1 MLPVWHGRH
10 AVYIRL
16 QSRPFVGSF
25 VMIESRTSALEQ
37 HLATFIVPHTGR
49 PLGGPGT
56 SLTVTHQDGAFRVAV
71 ECGFPLQRGAGRLVE
86 ALRTHCASL
95 AEPEPIEFTISSHIT
110 AHAVQHGLKPLP
122 GVQNLLA
129 VASGKGGVGK
139 STVAVNFALALAQE
153 GARVGILDA
162 DIYGPSQPRMLGL
175 VGQRPETRDGKLL
188 EPLVA
193 HGIEAMSIGFLVD
206 EQQPM
211 AWRGPMVTS
220 ALNQLLTQT
229 RWGNLDYLVV
239 DMPPGTGDIQLT
251 LAQRVPVSGAVIVT
265 TPQDIALADARKG
278 LEMFQKVHVP
288 VLGVVENMSI
298 HVCTNCGHEERIFG
312 EHGGRDLSADYGVP
326 LLGALPLDRRIREET
341 DLGKPTVAADPTG
354 PLALAFVEAALR
366 AVGELAARTKD
377 YSRLFPNI
385 TVEED

>member
-1 MLPVWHGRH
+1 MSNSPRSSLRE
-10 AVYIRL
+10 AL
-16 QSRPFVGSF
+16 DSF
-25 VMIESRTSALEQ
+25 VVRE
-37 HLATFIVPHTGR
+37 TGR
-49 PLGGPGT
+49 PLGGPGVAYELERRGDV
-56 SLTVTHQDGAFRVAV
+56 SHVTIRA
-71 ECGFPLQRGAGRLVE
+71 GFPLGASGE
-86 ALRTHCASL
+86 ALADALRLHCAAAL
-95 AEPEPIEFTISSHIT
+95 EGAPLEITIESSIV

-122 GVQNLLA
+122 GVHNLIA

-139 STVAVNFALALAQE
+139 STVAVNFALALKAE
-153 GARVGILDA
+153 GAKVGLLDA

-175 VGQRPETRDGKLL
+175 VGRRPETRDGKLL

-193 HGIEAMSIGFLVD
+193 HGIEAMSIGFLVGD
-206 EQQPM
+206 EQPM

-229 RWGNLDYLVV
+229 RWGDLDYLIV

-288 VLGVVENMSI
+288 VLGVVENMSLHI
-298 HVCTNCGHEERIFG
+298 CSRCGHEEHIFG
-312 EHGGRDLSADYGVP
+312 EHGGRNLAEQYGVP

-341 DLGKPTVAADPTG
+341 DQGTPTVAADPKG
-354 PLALAFVEAALR
+354 PLARAFTEAALR
-366 AVGELAARTKD
+366 AAGELAARTKD

-385 TVEED
+385 TVEDN

>member
-1 MLPVWHGRH
+1 MPDS
-10 AVYIRL
+10 L
-16 QSRPFVGSF
+16 QSTV
-25 VMIESRTSALEQ
+25 EQ
-37 HLATFIVPHTGR
+37 TLATFVLPQTGR
-49 PLGGPGT
+49 PLGGPGAGFDVERRGEGWH
-56 SLTVTHQDGAFRVAV
+56 VTLKL
-71 ECGFPLQRGAGRLVE
+71 GFPLAASGDALVD
-86 ALRTHCASL
+86 ALRMHCAGAL
-95 AEPEPIEFTISSHIT
+95 GGQAIEFTIASSIV

-122 GVQNLLA
+122 GVANLIA

-139 STVAVNFALALAQE
+139 STVAVNFALALSAE
-153 GARVGILDA
+153 GARVGLLDA

-175 VGQRPETRDGKLL
+175 TGQRPETRDGKLL

-229 RWGNLDYLVV
+229 RWGDLDYLIV

-288 VLGVVENMSI
+288 VLGVVENMSLHI
-298 HVCTNCGHEERIFG
+298 CSRCGHEEHIFG
-312 EHGGRDLSADYGVP
+312 EHGGRNLSEQYGVP
-326 LLGALPLDRRIREET
+326 LLGTLPLDRRIRQET
-341 DLGKPTVAADPTG
+341 DEGKPTVAADPKS
-354 PLALAFVEAALR
+354 PVARAFTEAALR
-366 AVGELAARTKD
+366 AAGELAARTKD

-385 TVEED
+385 TVEDN

>member
-1 MLPVWHGRH
+1 MSDPARSSLTEALGN
-10 AVYIRL
+10 
-16 QSRPFVGSF
+16 FV
-25 VMIESRTSALEQ
+25 
-37 HLATFIVPHTGR
+37 VPHTGR

-56 SLTVTHQDGAFRVAV
+56 TFELERRAATWHLTIRA
-71 ECGFPLQRGAGRLVE
+71 GFPLAASGEALAE
-86 ALRTHCASL
+86 ALRVHCASAL
-95 AEPEPIEFTISSHIT
+95 HGARLEVSIESEIV
-110 AHAVQHGLKPLP
+110 AHVVQHGLKPLP
-122 GVQNLLA
+122 GARNLIA

-139 STVAVNFALALAQE
+139 STVAVNFALALKAE
-153 GARVGILDA
+153 GAKVGLLDA

-175 VGQRPETRDGKLL
+175 IGRRPETRDGKLL

-193 HGIEAMSIGFLVD
+193 LGLEAMSIGFLVD

-229 RWGNLDYLVV
+229 RWGDLDYLIV

-288 VLGVVENMSI
+288 VLGVVENMSLHI
-298 HVCTNCGHEERIFG
+298 CSRCGHEERIFG
-312 EHGGRDLSADYGVP
+312 EHGGRSLSEQYGVP
-326 LLGALPLDRRIREET
+326 LLGTLPLDRRIREET
-341 DLGKPTVAADPTG
+341 DQGKPTVAADPKS
-354 PLALAFVEAALR
+354 PIARAFIEAALR
-366 AVGELAARTKD
+366 AAGELAARAKD

-385 TVEED
+385 TVEDD

>member
-1 MLPVWHGRH
+1 V
-10 AVYIRL
+10 
-16 QSRPFVGSF
+16 
-25 VMIESRTSALEQ
+25 
-37 HLATFIVPHTGR
+37 
-49 PLGGPGT
+49 
-56 SLTVTHQDGAFRVAV
+56 
-71 ECGFPLQRGAGRLVE
+71 
-86 ALRTHCASL
+86 HCAAL
-95 AEPEPIEFTISSHIT
+95 AGVGRIEFTVTSEIV
-110 AHAVQHGLKPLP
+110 AHSVQHGLKPLP
-122 GVQNLLA
+122 GVKNLLA

-139 STVAVNFALALAQE
+139 STVAVNFALALAGE
-153 GARVGILDA
+153 GARVGLLDA

-175 VGQRPETRDGKLL
+175 LGRRPETRDGKLL

-193 HGIEAMSIGFLVD
+193 HGIEVMSIGFLVD
-206 EQQPM
+206 DQQPM

-220 ALNQLLTQT
+220 ALNQLLMQT
-229 RWGNLDYLVV
+229 RWGDLDYLVV

-288 VLGVVENMSI
+288 VLGVVENMSLHI
-298 HVCTNCGHEERIFG
+298 CSRCGHEEHIFG
-312 EHGGRDLSADYGVP
+312 EHGGSDLASQYGVP
-326 LLGALPLDRRIREET
+326 VLGSLPLDRQIREET
-341 DLGKPTVAADPTG
+341 DQGKPTVAADPTG
-354 PLALAFVEAALR
+354 PLARAFTDAALR

>member
-1 MLPVWHGRH
+1 MSNSPRSS
-10 AVYIRL
+10 L
-16 QSRPFVGSF
+16 QEALDSF
-25 VMIESRTSALEQ
+25 VVRE
-37 HLATFIVPHTGR
+37 TGR
-49 PLGGPGT
+49 PLGGPGVAYELERRGNV
-56 SLTVTHQDGAFRVAV
+56 SHVTIRA
-71 ECGFPLQRGAGRLVE
+71 GFPLAASGEALAE
-86 ALRTHCASL
+86 ALRLHCAAAL
-95 AEPEPIEFTISSHIT
+95 EGAPLEIKIESSIV

-122 GVQNLLA
+122 GVHNLIA

-139 STVAVNFALALAQE
+139 STVAVNFALALKAE
-153 GARVGILDA
+153 GAKVGVLDA

-175 VGQRPETRDGKLL
+175 VGRRPETRDGKLL

-193 HGIEAMSIGFLVD
+193 HGIEAMSIGFLVGD
-206 EQQPM
+206 EQPM

-229 RWGNLDYLVV
+229 RWGDLDYLIV

-288 VLGVVENMSI
+288 VLGVVENMSLHI
-298 HVCTNCGHEERIFG
+298 CSRCGHEEHIFG
-312 EHGGRDLSADYGVP
+312 EHGGQNLSDQYGVP
-326 LLGALPLDRRIREET
+326 LLGTLPLDRRIREET
-341 DLGKPTVAADPTG
+341 DQGTPTVAAEPKS
-354 PLALAFVEAALR
+354 PVARAFTEAALR
-366 AVGELAARTKD
+366 AAGELAARAKD

-385 TVEED
+385 TVEDN

>member
-1 MLPVWHGRH
+1 MTQTV
-10 AVYIRL
+10 
-16 QSRPFVGSF
+16 Q
-25 VMIESRTSALEQ
+25 EALER
-37 HLATFIVPHTGR
+37 HLATFVVPQTGR

-56 SLTVTHQDGAFRVAV
+56 SLRVMAAPNGWRVAV
-71 ECGFPLQRGAGRLVE
+71 RCGFPAARARDGLIE
-86 ALRTHCASL
+86 ALGVHCAGL
-95 AEPEPIEFTISSHIT
+95 AGVTQIEF
-110 AHAVQHGLKPLP
+110 AVTSEIVTHSVQQGLKPLP
-122 GVQNLLA
+122 GVRNVLA

-139 STVAVNFALALAQE
+139 STVAVNFALALARE
-153 GARVGILDA
+153 GARVGLLDA

-175 VGQRPETRDGKLL
+175 LGRRPETRDGKIL

-206 EQQPM
+206 DQQPM

-220 ALNQLLTQT
+220 ALNQLLMQT
-229 RWGNLDYLVV
+229 RWGDLDYLVV

-288 VLGVVENMSI
+288 VLGVVENMSL
-298 HVCTNCGHEERIFG
+298 HVCTRCGHEERIFG
-312 EHGGRDLSADYGVP
+312 ENGGSELASQYGVP
-326 LLGALPLDRRIREET
+326 LLGSLPLDRRIREET
-341 DLGKPTVAADPTG
+341 DQGKPTVAADPTG
-354 PLALAFVEAALR
+354 PLARAFTEAALR

>member
-1 MLPVWHGRH
+1 MPEL
-10 AVYIRL
+10 
-16 QSRPFVGSF
+16 S
-25 VMIESRTSALEQ
+25 SALLTQ
-37 HLATFIVPHTGR
+37 HLNQFVVPQTGR
-49 PLGGPGT
+49 ALGSAGT
-56 SLTVTHQDGAFRVAV
+56 AVAVAAEGAGWRVTVTCGYPLARSAPDLAAAIASHCAPVAGGAPIAVAV
-71 ECGFPLQRGAGRLVE
+71 ETAIV
-86 ALRTHCASL
+86 
-95 AEPEPIEFTISSHIT
+95 

-122 GVQNLLA
+122 GVRNLVA

-139 STVAVNFALALAQE
+139 STVAVNIALALAQE

-175 VGQRPETRDGKLL
+175 IGRRPETRDGKSL
-188 EPLVA
+188 EPLEA
-193 HGIEAMSIGFLVD
+193 HGLEAMSIGFLVD

-229 RWGNLDYLVV
+229 NWGDLDYLIV

-278 LEMFQKVHVP
+278 LEMFQKVNVP
-288 VLGVVENMSI
+288 VLGVVENMSL
-298 HVCTNCGHEERIFG
+298 HVCSNCGHVEHIFG
-312 EHGGRDLSADYGVP
+312 EHGGETLSSQYGVP
-326 LLGALPLDRRIREET
+326 LLGALPLDKRIREET
-341 DLGKPTVAADPTG
+341 DEGTPTVAADPSG
-354 PLALAFVEAALR
+354 ALARAFRDVALR

-377 YSRLFPNI
+377 YSRLFPSI
-385 TVEED
+385 TVEDD

>member
-1 MLPVWHGRH
+1 MTDP
-10 AVYIRL
+10 
-16 QSRPFVGSF
+16 GS
-25 VMIESRTSALEQ
+25 SNLEQ
-37 HLATFIVPHTGR
+37 TLGAFVLPQTGR
-49 PLGGPGT
+49 PLAGPGA
-56 SLTVTHQDGAFRVAV
+56 SFDLERRGAGWHATLQL
-71 ECGFPLQRGAGRLVE
+71 GFPLAASGGALIE
-86 ALRTHCASL
+86 ALRVHCAAVL
-95 AEPEPIEFTISSHIT
+95 EGAPIEFTIVSSIAT
-110 AHAVQHGLKPLP
+110 HAVQHGVKPLP
-122 GVQNLLA
+122 GVHNLIA

-139 STVAVNFALALAQE
+139 STVAVNFALALAAE
-153 GARVGILDA
+153 GARVGLLDA

-175 VGQRPETRDGKLL
+175 MGRRPETKDGKLL

-229 RWGNLDYLVV
+229 RWGDLDYLVV

-251 LAQRVPVSGAVIVT
+251 LAQRVPVSGAIIVT

-288 VLGVVENMSI
+288 VLGVVENMSLHI
-298 HVCTNCGHEERIFG
+298 CSRCGHEEHIFG
-312 EHGGRDLSADYGVP
+312 EHGGSNLAAEYGVP
-326 LLGALPLDRRIREET
+326 LLGSLPLDRRIREET
-341 DLGKPTVAADPTG
+341 DQGKPTVAADPKG
-354 PLALAFVEAALR
+354 PISRAFIEAALR
-366 AVGELAARTKD
+366 GVGELAARAKD

-385 TVEED
+385 TVEDN

>member
-1 MLPVWHGRH
+1 MSDLTEALLTEHLVT
-10 AVYIRL
+10 
-16 QSRPFVGSF
+16 FV
-25 VMIESRTSALEQ
+25 
-37 HLATFIVPHTGR
+37 VPQTGR
-49 PLGGPGT
+49 PLGSAGT
-56 SLTVTHQDGAFRVAV
+56 VLTVTRAANGWKVV
-71 ECGFPLQRGAGRLVE
+71 VTCGFPMARSSAELTE
-86 ALRTHCASL
+86 ALATHCRQL
-95 AEPEPIEFTISSHIT
+95 AGSGNVEIEIVSKIV
-110 AHAVQHGLKPLP
+110 AHSVQHGLKPLP
-122 GVQNLLA
+122 GVQNLIA

-139 STVAVNFALALAQE
+139 STVAVNVALALASE

-175 VGQRPETRDGKLL
+175 IGKRPETRDGKTL

-193 HGIEAMSIGFLVD
+193 HGLEAMSIGFLVD

-229 RWGNLDYLVV
+229 HWGNLDYLIV

-298 HVCTNCGHEERIFG
+298 HVCTQCGHEEHIFG
-312 EHGGRDLSADYGVP
+312 QRGGQELSDQYGVP
-326 LLGALPLDRRIREET
+326 LLGSLPLDKRIRQET
-341 DLGKPTVAADPTG
+341 DDGKPTVAADPNG
-354 PLALAFVEAALR
+354 ALARAFREVALR
-366 AVGELAARTKD
+366 GVGELAARGKD
-377 YSRLFPNI
+377 YSRLFPNSS
-385 TVEED
+385 VEED

>member
-1 MLPVWHGRH
+1 MTVATSSDLESTLRAFVLP
-10 AVYIRL
+10 
-16 QSRPFVGSF
+16 Q
-25 VMIESRTSALEQ
+25 
-37 HLATFIVPHTGR
+37 TGR
-49 PLGGPGT
+49 PLSGPGA
-56 SLTVTHQDGAFRVAV
+56 SFAL
-71 ECGFPLQRGAGRLVE
+71 EQRGAGWHATVTLGFPLARSGSELIE
-86 ALRTHCASL
+86 ALRLHCAPVLAGASL
-95 AEPEPIEFTISSHIT
+95 DVTIVSSIVP
-110 AHAVQHGLKPLP
+110 HAVQQGLKPLL
-122 GVQNLLA
+122 GANNVMA

-139 STVAVNFALALAQE
+139 STVAVNFALALAAE
-153 GARVGILDA
+153 GARVGLLDA

-175 VGQRPETRDGKLL
+175 MGKRPETRDGKLL

-193 HGIEAMSIGFLVD
+193 YGVETMSIGFLVD
-206 EQQPM
+206 DRQPM

-229 RWGNLDYLVV
+229 RWGNLDYLIV

-288 VLGVVENMSI
+288 VLGVVENMSLHI
-298 HVCTNCGHEERIFG
+298 CTRCGHEEHIFG
-312 EHGGRDLSADYGVP
+312 EHGGRTLSEQYGVP

-341 DLGKPTVAADPTG
+341 DQGKPTVAADPRS
-354 PLALAFVEAALR
+354 PVARAFSEAALR
-366 AVGELAARTKD
+366 AVGELAARSKD

-385 TVEED
+385 TVEDN

>member
-1 MLPVWHGRH
+1 MTDP
-10 AVYIRL
+10 
-16 QSRPFVGSF
+16 S
-25 VMIESRTSALEQ
+25 SAQLRD
-37 HLATFIVPHTGR
+37 HLATFVVPQTGR
-49 PLGGPGT
+49 PLGTAGT
-56 SLTVTHQDGAFRVAV
+56 ALDVDRSESQWRVAV
-71 ECGFPLQRGAGRLVE
+71 ACGFPLERSRGTLVE
-86 ALRTHCASL
+86 ALATHCAAL
-95 AEPEPIEFTISSHIT
+95 GLREPIEFTVTSSIV
-110 AHAVQHGLKPLP
+110 AHGVQHGLKPLP
-122 GVQNLLA
+122 GVHNIIA

-175 VGQRPETRDGKLL
+175 LGRRPETRDGKTL
-188 EPLVA
+188 EPLAA
-193 HGIEAMSIGFLVD
+193 HGLEAMSIGFLVD
-206 EQQPM
+206 DQQPM

-229 RWGNLDYLVV
+229 NWGSLDYLVV

-298 HVCTNCGHEERIFG
+298 HVCSNCGHEEHIFG
-312 EHGGRDLSADYGVP
+312 ERGGADLSAQYGVP
-326 LLGALPLDRRIREET
+326 LLGALPLDKRIREET
-341 DLGKPTVAADPTG
+341 DAGKPTVAADPAG
-354 PLALAFVEAALR
+354 PLARAFREAALR
-366 AVGELAARTKD
+366 AVGELAARAKD

>member
-1 MLPVWHGRH
+1 MIDSSKLTEALGG
-10 AVYIRL
+10 
-16 QSRPFVGSF
+16 FV
-25 VMIESRTSALEQ
+25 
-37 HLATFIVPHTGR
+37 VPQTGR
-49 PLGGPGT
+49 PLGGPGAT
-56 SLTVTHQDGAFRVAV
+56 FEVGRA
-71 ECGFPLQRGAGRLVE
+71 GAGWQVTIRLGYPLAASGDSLVE
-86 ALRTHCASL
+86 ALRVHCAAAL
-95 AEPEPIEFTISSHIT
+95 DGVPVEFKVVSAIV

-122 GVQNLLA
+122 GVHNLIA

-139 STVAVNFALALAQE
+139 STVAVNFALALKAE
-153 GARVGILDA
+153 GAKVGLLDA

-175 VGQRPETRDGKLL
+175 TGRRPETRDGKTL

-193 HGIEAMSIGFLVD
+193 HGLEAMSIGFLVD

-229 RWGNLDYLVV
+229 HWGDLDYLIV

-288 VLGVVENMSI
+288 VLGVVENMSLHI
-298 HVCTNCGHEERIFG
+298 CSRCGHEEHIFG
-312 EHGGRDLSADYGVP
+312 EHGGRNLSEQYGVP
-326 LLGALPLDRRIREET
+326 LLGSLPLDRRIREET
-341 DLGKPTVAADPTG
+341 DQGKPTVAADPKG
-354 PLALAFVEAALR
+354 PITRAFTEAALR
-366 AVGELAARTKD
+366 AAGELAARAKD

-385 TVEED
+385 TVEDN

>member
-1 MLPVWHGRH
+1 MSDSARESLEE
-10 AVYIRL
+10 AL
-16 QSRPFVGSF
+16 GSF
-25 VMIESRTSALEQ
+25 V
-37 HLATFIVPHTGR
+37 VPHTGR

-56 SLTVTHQDGAFRVAV
+56 AFELERRGRAWHATIRL
-71 ECGFPLQRGAGRLVE
+71 GYPLSASGDVLAE
-86 ALRTHCASL
+86 ALRVHCAQAL
-95 AEPEPIEFTISSHIT
+95 QGGQIEFSIISAVV

-122 GVQNLLA
+122 GAHNLIA
-129 VASGKGGVGK
+129 VSSGKGGVGK
-139 STVAVNFALALAQE
+139 STVAVNFALALKAE
-153 GARVGILDA
+153 GAKVGLLDA

-175 VGQRPETRDGKLL
+175 LGRRPETRDGKLL

-193 HGIEAMSIGFLVD
+193 HGIEAMSIGFLVG
-206 EQQPM
+206 EEQPM

-229 RWGNLDYLVV
+229 RWGDLDYLIV

-288 VLGVVENMSI
+288 VLGIVENMSLHI
-298 HVCTNCGHEERIFG
+298 CSRCGHEERIFG
-312 EHGGRDLSADYGVP
+312 EHGGRNLSEQYGVP
-326 LLGALPLDRRIREET
+326 LLGSLPLDRRIREET
-341 DLGKPTVAADPTG
+341 DQGTPTVAADPKS
-354 PLALAFVEAALR
+354 PIARAFTEAALR
-366 AVGELAARTKD
+366 AAGELAARAKD

-385 TVEED
+385 TVEDN

>member
-1 MLPVWHGRH
+1 MTDSTSSNLKEALGR
-10 AVYIRL
+10 
-16 QSRPFVGSF
+16 FV
-25 VMIESRTSALEQ
+25 
-37 HLATFIVPHTGR
+37 VPHTGR
-49 PLGGPGT
+49 PLGG
-56 SLTVTHQDGAFRVAV
+56 SGAAFELERRGSAWHVAIRL
-71 ECGFPLQRGAGRLVE
+71 GFPLAASGETLADALRVHCAE
-86 ALRTHCASL
+86 ALAG
-95 AEPEPIEFTISSHIT
+95 APIEFTIESSIVP
-110 AHAVQHGLKPLP
+110 HAVQHGLKPLP
-122 GVQNLLA
+122 GANNLIA

-139 STVAVNFALALAQE
+139 STVAVNFALALSAE
-153 GARVGILDA
+153 GAKVGLLDA

-175 VGQRPETRDGKLL
+175 TGRRPETRDGKLL

-229 RWGNLDYLVV
+229 RWGDLDYLIV

-288 VLGVVENMSI
+288 VLGVVENMSLHI
-298 HVCTNCGHEERIFG
+298 CSHCGHEERIFG
-312 EHGGRDLSADYGVP
+312 EHGGRNLSEQYGVP
-326 LLGALPLDRRIREET
+326 LLGSLPLDRRIREET
-341 DLGKPTVAADPTG
+341 DNGKPTVAAEPKS
-354 PLALAFVEAALR
+354 PIARAFTEAALR
-366 AVGELAARTKD
+366 AAGELAARAKD

-385 TVEED
+385 TVEDN

>member
-1 MLPVWHGRH
+1 MTDS
-10 AVYIRL
+10 A
-16 QSRPFVGSF
+16 
-25 VMIESRTSALEQ
+25 TSNLRNALESF
-37 HLATFIVPHTGR
+37 TVPQTGR
-49 PLGGPGT
+49 PLGGPGAAFDLERRGT
-56 SLTVTHQDGAFRVAV
+56 VSHVTIRLGYPLAASGDSLA
-71 ECGFPLQRGAGRLVE
+71 E
-86 ALRTHCASL
+86 ALRVHCAPVL
-95 AEPEPIEFTISSHIT
+95 AGARLEISIVSEIV

-122 GVQNLLA
+122 GAHNLIA

-139 STVAVNFALALAQE
+139 STVAVNFALALASE
-153 GARVGILDA
+153 GAKVGLLDA

-175 VGQRPETRDGKLL
+175 TGRRPETRDGKLL

-229 RWGNLDYLVV
+229 RWGDLDYLIV

-288 VLGVVENMSI
+288 VLGVVENMSLHI
-298 HVCTNCGHEERIFG
+298 CSNCGHEERIFG
-312 EHGGRDLSADYGVP
+312 EHGGRSLSEQYGVP
-326 LLGALPLDRRIREET
+326 LLGTLPLDRRIREET
-341 DLGKPTVAADPTG
+341 DQGKPTVAADPKS
-354 PLALAFVEAALR
+354 PIARAFTETALR
-366 AVGELAARTKD
+366 AAGELAARAKD

-385 TVEED
+385 TVEDN

>member
-1 MLPVWHGRH
+1 MTDSGTSNLQQTLGAFVLP
-10 AVYIRL
+10 
-16 QSRPFVGSF
+16 Q
-25 VMIESRTSALEQ
+25 
-37 HLATFIVPHTGR
+37 TGR
-49 PLGGPGT
+49 PLRGPGA
-56 SLTVTHQDGAFRVAV
+56 SFELERRGSNWHVTIRL
-71 ECGFPLQRGAGRLVE
+71 GFPLAASGEELIE
-86 ALRTHCASL
+86 ALRVHSAAALGGAT
-95 AEPEPIEFTISSHIT
+95 IEFTIVSSVV

-122 GVQNLLA
+122 GVHNLIA

-139 STVAVNFALALAQE
+139 STVAVNFALALAAE
-153 GARVGILDA
+153 GARVGLLDA

-175 VGQRPETRDGKLL
+175 LGKRPETRDGKLL

-229 RWGNLDYLVV
+229 RWGDLDYLVV

-288 VLGVVENMSI
+288 VLGVVENMSLHI
-298 HVCTNCGHEERIFG
+298 CSRCGHEEHIFG
-312 EHGGRDLSADYGVP
+312 EHGGRNLADEYGVP

-341 DLGKPTVAADPTG
+341 DAGKPTVAADPKG
-354 PLALAFVEAALR
+354 PLSRAFTEAALR

-385 TVEED
+385 TVEDN